1 MCCGR
6 SIHRV
11 SFLPRPRL
19 ATVKA
24 NAGQRRLRVRPMC
37 LGGRSGALST
47 HPLPIFLVA
56 EWAETGYHQRRR
68 FGVAGW
74 WPGYHQRRRFGVA
87 GWWPGATAMAS
98 RRLVVLIGDATNAA
112 GGMGQIFTAPA
123 LPRN

>member
-74 WPGYHQRRRFGVA
+74 WPG
-87 GWWPGATAMAS
+87 ATAMAS
-98 RRLVVLIGDATNAA
+98 RRLVVVIGDATNAA